1 MGYVHEVPCGEGGG
15 GGWQWDMSMR
25 FHAGRGG
32 GVAMGY
38 VQEVPRGEGGGHG
51 ENLYTGIQGWGSI
64 QEGLGR
70 GDEEGH
76 VVSTSFNTGRMG
88 VAARISP

>member
-1 MGYVHEVPCGEGGG
+1 MRGGG

-25 FHAGRGG
+25 FHAGR
-32 GVAMGY
+32 
-38 VQEVPRGEGGGHG
+38 GGGHG